1 MTVSDFINAGIA
13 IDDTP
18 TALLYAESA
27 IDWIEQNTTLVVD
40 RTNLSALPA
49 GAKLF
54 ILRYGD
60 VMRTDTTVT
69 SESLGGMSQSF
80 STETRN
86 SLLLDLAYDL
96 LGAYIKSQ
104 VTFTAAQIRWKYR

>member
-1 MTVSDFINAGIA
+1 MTTSDFINAGIA

-18 TALLYAESA
+18 IALLYAESA
-27 IDWIEQNTTLVVD
+27 IDWIEKNTTLVVD

-54 ILRYGD
+54 IMRYGD

-86 SLLLDLAYDL
+86 SLLLDLAFDL
-96 LGAYIKSQ
+96 LSGYMTSQ
-104 VTFTAAQIRWKYR
+104 VKFFTAQKRWTD